1 MAFGMNFDGIGE
13 QIGNLTKDGLDK
25 LNENLDK
32 LAMEQRRSNDI
43 STVAMGLTM
52 FSDEQSQKTAKDI
65 LRAMLADLEDKY
77 L

>member
-13 QIGNLTKDGLDK
+13 QIGNLTKDGLER

-32 LAMEQRRSNDI
+32 LATEQRRQNDI
-43 STVAMGLTM
+43 STVEMGLTM
-52 FSDEQSQKTAKDI
+52 FADEQAQRRAKEI
-65 LRAMLADLEDKY
+65 LAAMLADLEDKY

>member
-13 QIGNLTKDGLDK
+13 QIGNLTKDGLER

-32 LAMEQRRSNDI
+32 LATEQRRQNDI

-52 FSDEQSQKTAKDI
+52 FADEQAQRRAKEI
-65 LRAMLADLEDKY
+65 LAAMLADLEDKY

>member
-13 QIGNLTKDGLDK
+13 QIGNLTKDGLER

-32 LAMEQRRSNDI
+32 LATEQRRQNDI

-52 FSDEQSQKTAKDI
+52 FSDEESQKRAKEI
-65 LRAMLADLEDKY
+65 LKVMLDDLEDKY

>member
-13 QIGNLTKDGLDK
+13 QIGNMTKDGLER

-32 LAMEQRRSNDI
+32 LATEQRRQNDI
-43 STVAMGLTM
+43 STVTLGLTM
-52 FSDEQSQKTAKDI
+52 FSDEESQKRAKEI
-65 LRAMLADLEDKY
+65 LKVMLDDLEYKY

>member
-13 QIGNLTKDGLDK
+13 QIGNLTKDGLER

-32 LAMEQRRSNDI
+32 LATEQRRQNDI
-43 STVAMGLTM
+43 STVTLGLTM
-52 FSDEQSQKTAKDI
+52 FSDEESQKRAKEI
-65 LRAMLADLEDKY
+65 LKVMLDDLEYKY

>member
-32 LAMEQRRSNDI
+32 LATEQRRQNDI
-43 STVAMGLTM
+43 TVVTVGLSM
-52 FSDEQSQKTAKDI
+52 FSDEQSQKTTKDI

>member
-13 QIGNLTKDGLDK
+13 QIGNLTKDGLER

-32 LAMEQRRSNDI
+32 LATEQRRQNDI
-43 STVAMGLTM
+43 STVTLGLTM
-52 FSDEQSQKTAKDI
+52 FSDEQAQRRAKEI
-65 LRAMLADLEDKY
+65 LAAMLADLEDKY

>member
-32 LAMEQRRSNDI
+32 LATEQRRKNDI
-43 STVAMGLTM
+43 TVVTVGLSM
-52 FSDEQSQKTAKDI
+52 FSDEQSQKTTKDI

>member
-13 QIGNLTKDGLDK
+13 QIGNLTKDGLER

-32 LAMEQRRSNDI
+32 LATEQRRQNDI

-52 FSDEQSQKTAKDI
+52 FSDEESQKRAKEI
-65 LRAMLADLEDKY
+65 LKVMLDDLEYKY

>member
-13 QIGNLTKDGLDK
+13 QIGNLTKDGLEK

-32 LAMEQRRSNDI
+32 LATEQRRQNDI
-43 STVAMGLTM
+43 STVALGLTIY
-52 FSDEQSQKTAKDI
+52 SDDETQAKAQEV
-65 LRAMLADLEDKY
+65 LKAMLADLEYKY

>member
-13 QIGNLTKDGLDK
+13 QIGNLTKDGLER

-32 LAMEQRRSNDI
+32 LATEQRRRNDI
-43 STVAMGLTM
+43 STVTLGMAMDA
-52 FSDEQSQKTAKDI
+52 DEESQKKAEEI
-65 LRAMLADLEDKY
+65 LKVMLDDLEHKY

>member
-32 LAMEQRRSNDI
+32 LATEQRRQNDI
-43 STVAMGLTM
+43 TVVTVGLSM
-52 FSDEQSQKTAKDI
+52 ISDEQSQKTAKDI

>member
-13 QIGNLTKDGLDK
+13 QIGNLTKDGLEK

-32 LAMEQRRSNDI
+32 LATEQRRQNDI
-43 STVAMGLTM
+43 SAVALGLTIY
-52 FSDEQSQKTAKDI
+52 SDDESQAKAQEI
-65 LRAMLADLEDKY
+65 LKAMLADLEYKY

>member
-13 QIGNLTKDGLDK
+13 QIGNLTKEGLDR

-32 LAMEQRRSNDI
+32 LATEQRRQNDI

-52 FSDEQSQKTAKDI
+52 FSDEQSKKTAKDI

>member
-13 QIGNLTKDGLDK
+13 QIGNLTKDGLNK

-32 LAMEQRRSNDI
+32 LATEQRRQNDI
-43 STVAMGLTM
+43 TVVTVGLSM

>member
-32 LAMEQRRSNDI
+32 LATEQRRKNDI
-43 STVAMGLTM
+43 TVVTVGLSM
-52 FSDEQSQKTAKDI
+52 FSDEQSQKTVKDI
-65 LRAMLADLEDKY
+65 LKAMLADLEDKY

>member
-13 QIGNLTKDGLDK
+13 QIGNLTKDGLNK

-32 LAMEQRRSNDI
+32 LATEQRRQNDI
-43 STVAMGLTM
+43 TVVTVGLST
-52 FSDEQSQKTAKDI
+52 FSDEQSQKTVKDI

>member
-13 QIGNLTKDGLDK
+13 QIGNLTKDGLER

-32 LAMEQRRSNDI
+32 LATEQRRQNDI
-43 STVAMGLTM
+43 STVEMGLTM
-52 FSDEQSQKTAKDI
+52 FADEESQKRAKEI
-65 LRAMLADLEDKY
+65 LKVMLDDLEYKY

>member
-32 LAMEQRRSNDI
+32 LATEQRRQNDI
-43 STVAMGLTM
+43 TVVTVGLSM

>member
-13 QIGNLTKDGLDK
+13 QIGNLTKDGLER

-32 LAMEQRRSNDI
+32 LATEQRRRNDI
-43 STVAMGLTM
+43 STVTLGMAMDA
-52 FSDEQSQKTAKDI
+52 DEESQKKAEEI
-65 LRAMLADLEDKY
+65 LKVMLDDLEYKY